1 MQRESLSAVSFS
13 GRAARALAEDI
24 RRGIEGEVRF
34 DPGSRALYATDAS
47 NYRQVPIGVVIPRSR
62 EDVIATIA
70 ACRRHGAP
78 VLARGGGTSLAGQ
91 GCNVAVV
98 MDMSKYL
105 NRIVDIDPVAK
116 TARVEPGVVLDHL
129 REAAERFHLTFA
141 PDPATHTHNT
151 LGGMIGNNSC
161 GPHSVMA
168 GRTSDNVLEL
178 EIVTYEGVRMRVG
191 ATDEAQLARIVAD
204 AGPQAD
210 IYRRLKELRD
220 EYADQIRA
228 RFPKIPR
235 RVSGYNLDDLLPENG
250 FHVARALVG
259 SEGTCVTVL
268 EATVRLVDSPPVRSL
283 LVLGYPDICA
293 AADHAAQLLEW
304 GPTALEGI
312 DQGLVSDMQLSG
324 IHPDDAKLLPEG
336 KGWLLLEFGGQSK
349 LEADDKARAL
359 MAHLRAQA
367 GPPSMRL
374 FDDKDQERKIW
385 GVRESSLGA
394 TAHVPHKRLTWEGW
408 EDSAVPPEKLGD
420 YLRDF
425 LALLKKYRYRGDV
438 YGHFGQGCLHVR
450 IDYELRT
457 AQGIRRFHDFVGEA
471 AEMVARF
478 GGSLSGEH
486 GDGQSRAEFLPKM
499 FGADLMHAFH
509 RFKTIW
515 DPAWKMNPG
524 KVVLPY
530 KQTENL
536 RLGTDY
542 NPPQVMTFF
551 KYLDDDGDFG
561 RTSLRCVGVGECR
574 RANKG
579 TMCPSYRATGEEQH
593 STRGRA
599 RLLFE
604 MLHGDVIQ
612 GGWRDAAVADAMH
625 LCLSCKGCKGD
636 CPVSVD
642 MATYKAEFHAHYYK
656 GRLRPR
662 SAYAFGLIDRWARLA
677 SRMPGMVNFLT
688 QTRGFAALAKAL
700 AGVAPERRIPEFAS
714 VTFRQWFARRP
725 VPNTGAVPVL
735 LWPDTFNN
743 YFDPPVLQAGVA
755 VLEAA
760 GYRVVLPLEPLCCG
774 RPLYDPGM
782 LELAQR
788 RLRRILDT
796 LRAPIRQG
804 MPLIGLE
811 PACVSVF
818 RDELLNLFPHDQD
831 ARRLQQQTY
840 LLSEFLE
847 SEAAHFVL
855 PTLHEKALVH
865 GHCHHKAVLKMDAE
879 EAVLKRLQLDF
890 QLLDS
895 GCCGMAGGFGFEKD
909 KYAISMRIGELVL
922 LPAVR
927 QAPPRTIIIANGYS
941 CREQIAQTTER
952 RALHLAQVIEQ
963 ALAPSGAA
971 VEGNG

>member
-1 MQRESLSAVSFS
+1 MHREDLSPIQFPEH
-13 GRAARALAEDI
+13 AADALAAEI
-24 RRGIEGEVRF
+24 RRRIQGEVRF
-34 DPGSRALYATDAS
+34 DSGSRALYATDAS
-47 NYRQVPIGVVIPRSR
+47 NYRQAPIGVVIPRNK
-62 EDVIATIA
+62 EDVVETIA
-70 ACRRHGAP
+70 ACKKHGAP
-78 VLARGGGTSLAGQ
+78 VLSRGGGTSLAGQ
-91 GCNVAVV
+91 CCNVAVV

-105 NRIVDIDPVAK
+105 NRVIDIDPVAK

-129 REAAERFHLTFA
+129 RDAAERFHLTFA

-168 GRTSDNVLEL
+168 GRTSDNIVEL

-191 ATDEAQLARIVAD
+191 ATDDAQFARIIEEG
-204 AGPQAD
+204 GPRAD
-210 IYRRLKELRD
+210 IHARLKTLRD
-220 EYADQIRA
+220 TYADDIRR
-228 RFPKIPR
+228 RFPRIPR

-259 SEGTCVTVL
+259 SEGTCVTIL
-268 EATVRLVDSPPVRSL
+268 EATVQLVDSPPVRSL
-283 LVLGYPDICA
+283 LVLGYPNICT
-293 AADHAAQLLEW
+293 AADHAAELVER
-304 GPTALEGI
+304 GPIALEGM
-312 DQGLVSDMQLSG
+312 DEGLVNDMTISG
-324 IHPDDAKLLPEG
+324 IHPDDAKLLPKG
-336 KGWLLLEFGGQSK
+336 KGWLMLEFGGQTRQ
-349 LEADDKARAL
+349 EADDKARKL
-359 MAHLRAQA
+359 MAFLREQSA
-367 GPPSMRL
+367 PPSMKL
-374 FDDKDQERKIW
+374 FDNEDEEKRIW

-420 YLRDF
+420 YLRAF
-425 LALLKKYRYRGDV
+425 LALLKKYHYRGDV

-450 IDYELRT
+450 IDYDLRT
-457 AQGIRRFHDFVGEA
+457 AEGIRHFHDFVSEA
-471 AEMVARF
+471 ADTVALF

-499 FGADLMHAFH
+499 FGPDLVHAFEL
-509 RFKTIW
+509 FKGIW

-524 KVVLPY
+524 KVVRPY
-530 KQTENL
+530 RQTENL

-542 NPPQVMTFF
+542 NPPQVVTFF

-574 RANKG
+574 RSSKG
-579 TMCPSYRATGEEQH
+579 TMCPSYRATGEEKH

-604 MLHGDVIQ
+604 MLHGDVIK
-612 GGWRDAAVADAMH
+612 GGWREDAVADALH

-662 SAYAFGLIDRWARLA
+662 SAYAFGWIDRWARLA
-677 SRMPGMVNFLT
+677 SHMPGVVNFLT
-688 QTRGFAALAKAL
+688 QTPGFSHLAKAV
-700 AGVAPERRIPEFAS
+700 AGVAPQRRIPAFAATS
-714 VTFRQWFARRP
+714 FKQWFAQRP
-725 VPNTGAVPVL
+725 VRNAGSAQVM

-743 YFDPPVLQAGVA
+743 YFQPQVAQAAVT

-760 GYRVVLPLEPLCCG
+760 GYQVMVPSQPLCCG

-788 RLRRILDT
+788 RLRSILDT
-796 LRAPIRQG
+796 LRPQIRQG

-811 PACVSVF
+811 PACTAVF
-818 RDELLNLFPHDQD
+818 RDELVNLFPYDQD
-831 ARRLQQQTY
+831 ARRLQQQTW

-847 SEAAHFVL
+847 RKASHFVL
-855 PTLHEKALVH
+855 PPLHEKAIVH
-865 GHCHHKAVLKMDAE
+865 GHCHHKALMKMDDE
-879 EAVLKRLQLDF
+879 EAVLKRMALDY

-909 KYAISMRIGELVL
+909 KYAISIQIGEQSL

-927 QAPPRTIIIANGYS
+927 QAAQQTLIIADGYS
-941 CREQIAQTTER
+941 CREQIAQTTGR
-952 RALHLAQVIEQ
+952 RALHLAEVMAQ
-963 ALAPSGAA
+963 ALKRLRAQENPR
-971 VEGNG
+971 